1 MEKKR
6 LFEVLDDMNQSDTEN
21 KTRLLQ
27 LSNAFVSGKTVRQGA
42 VIEMGVEASCLV
54 DILAQKSIPILL
66 IVDKEDYFKRK
77 DLERPKT
84 TQAYADQ
91 EKSELVEALREALEE
106 IKYLVNTHVKT
117 HNTFDSWVKDT
128 EVYAR
133 AKTALQ
139 KANP

>member
-27 LSNAFVSGKTVRQGA
+27 LSNAFVSGKTVSQGA

-54 DILAQKSIPILL
+54 DILAKKSIPILL

-84 TQAYADQ
+84 MQVYADQ
-91 EKSELVEALREALEE
+91 EKSELVEALEELLAMVNLDYSRKGLKCKTLTEAEL
-106 IKYLVNTHVKT
+106 L
-117 HNTFDSWVKDT
+117 
-128 EVYAR
+128 

-139 KANP
+139 KAK